1 METVWSVVRSW
12 MFTAWS
18 SVRAFADWT
27 EKHPGLG
34 GWVGAA
40 GAIIAIFAAWGLAR
54 AEYNRVQRVEHERA
68 NSEIAL
74 FIRVTSEVL
83 PFVQRYVALAEAQ
96 DPSAIGYSGAHGNDG
111 VWRRAA
117 DLNWM
122 PVTQWPS
129 VESYDAFKDFFITCA
144 RLIETPAA
152 GDAKQRFE
160 KLKAELVPRYEL
172 LQKTLMAA
180 RK

>member
-1 METVWSVVRSW
+1 METVWGVVRSW

-18 SVRAFADWT
+18 SVCAFTDWT

-74 FIRVTSEVL
+74 FIRITSELL
-83 PFVQRYVALAEAQ
+83 PFVQGYVTLAEAQ
-96 DPSAIGYSGAHGNDG
+96 DSSAIGFSGAHGNDG

-129 VESYDAFKDFFITCA
+129 SNLTMLSRIFFITCA
-144 RLIETPAA
+144 RLIEIQAT
-152 GDAKQRFE
+152 GDAKPRFE
-160 KLKAELVPRYEL
+160 KLEAELVPRYEL